1 MIEIQCED
9 LFSIGWC
16 LNLLRGV
23 LYWFVLF
30 CDDLFFSYDD
40 VYYKLFKVVLDGGI
54 EGCLDNVVFYVILN
68 CCYLMLCDMIE
79 NEWFSVIN
87 LVEVVEEKVLLLDW
101 FGLWFGFYFCDQDD
115 YLLMICGYCDVYGVD
130 IDDDMLRVEVIEWQ
144 VIWGS

>member
-1 MIEIQCED
+1 M
-9 LFSIGWC
+9 
-16 LNLLRGV
+16 
-23 LYWFVLF
+23 YWFVLF

-101 FGLWFGFYFCDQDD
+101 FGLWFGFYFCD
-115 YLLMICGYCDVYGVD
+115 
-130 IDDDMLRVEVIEWQ
+130 
-144 VIWGS
+144 